1 MLFINDTKGG
11 FRLKRWLL
19 FLVAALLAL
28 VLVACTANDDAGK
41 ETGDTKGDSDTEDAK
56 GNDGSSSDE
65 KILYM
70 NNSDEPTSFDPSIG
84 FNAVSW
90 SSLNN
95 LMEGLTRLN
104 EDHLAVEA
112 TAEKIDVSEDGL
124 TYTFTIREN
133 AKWSNGD
140 PVVAG
145 DFVFAW
151 QHMLNPETASPAA
164 FLAYFIEGAED
175 YNNGEGS
182 VEDVAIE
189 ASDDQTFVVTLT
201 APNEAFL
208 NIITNPSFFPIH
220 EKVATENPDWHT
232 EASSFVSNGPF
243 KLSAWDHDVSFEF
256 EKNEHYWDADVVKLD
271 RVHWAMINETTTEY
285 QMYQADELDISGIPA
300 EIAEQLKDSDELR
313 IDDEAGSYFFRLN
326 TSMEPF
332 TNKKIRQAFGLA
344 VDQQEI
350 VDFVTK
356 NGEKPAHGFV
366 PYGFI
371 GPDGKEFRD
380 SVGDLVTFSPDE
392 AKKLLQEGME
402 EEGYTELPEVTLT
415 YSTGESH
422 ENIAIALQSK
432 YKEVLDVEIELQNVE
447 GSVFL
452 AEQKELKHQMSR
464 SSFLHDYADP
474 VNALESFITDSSMN
488 RTTWS
493 NEDYDKLIA
502 DIKNETD
509 EEARWALLQDADRLL
524 MEEMPVFPLYFYNQ
538 TTLEKP
544 GVSGILRHPVGYV
557 DLKYADKSE

>member
-1 MLFINDTKGG
+1 M
-11 FRLKRWLL
+11 KRWLL
-19 FLVAALLAL
+19 VLVAGLLAV
-28 VLVACTANDDAGK
+28 VLAACTANDDAGK
-41 ETGDTKGDSDTEDAK
+41 EQDDSTSDSTDATEEGKDESASGDKV
-56 GNDGSSSDE
+56 
-65 KILYM
+65 LRL
-70 NNSDEPTSFDPSIG
+70 NNGDEPTSFDPSIG

-90 SSLNN
+90 SPLNN
-95 LMEGLTRLN
+95 LMEGLTRLD

-112 TAEKIDVSEDGL
+112 TAEEIDVSDDGL
-124 TYTFTIREN
+124 TYTFKIREE

-151 QHMLNPETASPAA
+151 KHMLNPDTASPAA
-164 FLAYFIEGAED
+164 FLAYFIEGAEA

-182 VEDVAIE
+182 EEDIAIE
-189 ASDDQTFVVTLT
+189 APDEETFVVTLT

-208 NIITNPSFFPIH
+208 NIITNPSFFPIN
-220 EKVATENPDWHT
+220 EKVATEDPDWHT
-232 EASSFVSNGPF
+232 EASTYVSNGPF
-243 KLSAWDHDVSFEF
+243 KLAAWDHDVSFEF
-256 EKNEHYWDADVVKLD
+256 EKNEHYWDADAVNLEK
-271 RVHWAMINETTTEY
+271 VHWAMVNDTTTEY
-285 QMYQADELDISGIPA
+285 QMYESDELDISGIPS
-300 EIAEQLKDSDELR
+300 EIAEQLQDSDEFRL
-313 IDDEAGSYFFRLN
+313 DDEAGLYFFRFN

-350 VDFVTK
+350 VEFVTK
-356 NGEKPAHGFV
+356 NEEKPAHGFV

-380 SVGDLVTFSPDE
+380 SVGDLVKFDAEE

-402 EEGYTELPEVTLT
+402 EEGYSELPEVVLT

-422 ENIAIALQSK
+422 QDIAIALQSK
-432 YKEVLDVEIELQNVE
+432 FKEVLDVDIELQNVE

-452 AEQKELKHQMSR
+452 AEQKELKHQLSR

-493 NEDYDKLIA
+493 NEEYDKLIA

-509 EEARWALLQDADRLL
+509 EEKRWEMLQDADRLL
-524 MEEMPVFPLYFYNQ
+524 MDEMPVFPLYFYNQ

-544 GVSGILRHPVGYV
+544 GVSGVLRHPVGYV
-557 DLKYADKSE
+557 DLKYADKN